1 MNDEL
6 LKLSNQ
12 IADILKKSNHT
23 VAVSESSSGGLI
35 SAHLLAIPGAS
46 AYFIGSAVLYTR
58 KASEAFIN
66 VTDDDLVG
74 IRSATKE
81 YALFNARRV
90 KEMLGTTWGIAETG
104 ASGPTGNRYGDP
116 AGHSAIAISGPVEE
130 SITIST
136 NNSDRE
142 LNMIDFTKKTLEK
155 FIAVISAD

>member
-1 MNDEL
+1 M
-6 LKLSNQ
+6 
-12 IADILKKSNHT
+12 
-23 VAVSESSSGGLI
+23 
-35 SAHLLAIPGAS
+35 AIPGAS

-66 VTDDDLVG
+66 VTDEDLTG
-74 IRSATKE
+74 IRSATEE

-130 SITIST
+130 SVTIST

-142 LNMIDFTKKTLEK
+142 LNMIEFTKKTFEE
-155 FIAVISAD
+155 FISVISD